1 MSYSSFVW
9 SFLVLKRLY
18 FQGPH
23 LDVRK
28 LFKKCVIVW
37 SDLIKLDVCFTG
49 QDNHAIRIISLL
61 NGKLNEIKG
70 NNVSIHFHLKKL
82 NIMKT
87 SFTHTFILFFFCVC
101 MCLYWGLLMQIF
113 SSSLIGWLDQS
124 DRVGG
129 RITRDRTD
137 VGRAMTKT
145 CYKWHCW
152 LFVYCFRL
160 KRYNG

>member
-1 MSYSSFVW
+1 MSYSSFFW

-61 NGKLNEIKG
+61 NGKLKEI
-70 NNVSIHFHLKKL
+70 
-82 NIMKT
+82 
-87 SFTHTFILFFFCVC
+87 
-101 MCLYWGLLMQIF
+101 
-113 SSSLIGWLDQS
+113 
-124 DRVGG
+124 
-129 RITRDRTD
+129 
-137 VGRAMTKT
+137 
-145 CYKWHCW
+145 
-152 LFVYCFRL
+152 
-160 KRYNG
+160 